1 MTAVSEKMTTTRSDY
16 LYEEQYELSMEM
28 FHKHLM
34 KKTYLSFAEAHERHV
49 RAHYERG
56 LHGKPISKDTF
67 RRWFQR
73 NIPQRDRLKAQVG
86 AAAVKEFDR
95 CVQSE
100 TPFFGFMAR
109 ALFDGFVEPIK
120 LLSSYDF
127 SPLKHSPRHIFA
139 VESETT
145 AFMGLSSNYYTGS
158 ESAEFV
164 IECIKNAFFGKS
176 GIQDTYGTQNP
187 WPVRGRTFECVMDAG
202 TAFNNGNVDRLLDMM
217 FVGAMLTRT
226 RTPEDKALIEVIN
239 GVVKRQF
246 TLKLDGSYDDTE
258 DKSLHEKVTPV
269 LTELEHSILL
279 HRYIIDKFNQ
289 AVNSSNREG
298 ISRTAHWEREAM
310 LLPPT
315 MPANPIE
322 AKNFIGEEQTKTIMH
337 GKGIQIKVGD
347 ETYKYNNRELQQ
359 LARDLSGEGRG
370 QGNRKVAIKWAIT
383 KPDSIQVKNPITGKI
398 ITIPRITRDATIER
412 SDMRRRQMH
421 INPAYFDM
429 QDITILSRMT
439 DAEIIA
445 HARQRAKDLKRSATE
460 TSHRNAA
467 ISVAVDVAMARQEA
481 HMEEALR
488 SARGFTETTV
498 FDDEHDSTEEQE
510 SNELAQFSRRIEG
523 KLHWR

>member
-1 MTAVSEKMTTTRSDY
+1 MTAISQEMTTIRSNY
-16 LYEEQYELSMEM
+16 LYDEQHELSMEM
-28 FHKHLM
+28 FHAHLM
-34 KKTYLSFAEAHERHV
+34 KKTHMSFANAHQEHV
-49 RAHYERG
+49 RAHYARG

-95 CVQSE
+95 CVKSE
-100 TPFFGFMAR
+100 TPFFGFMSR

-139 VESETT
+139 VEGETT
-145 AFMGLSSNYYTGS
+145 AFMGLSTNYYTGS

-164 IECIKNAFFGKS
+164 IECIKSAFFGKT

-246 TLKLDGSYDDTE
+246 TLELPGSYDDTK
-258 DKSLHEKVTPV
+258 DKSQHETIIAV

-279 HRYIIDKFNQ
+279 HRNIIDKFNQ
-289 AVNSSNREG
+289 AINSSNREG
-298 ISRTAHWEREAM
+298 LTRTEHWEREAM

-322 AKNFIGEEQTKTIMH
+322 AKNFIGEEQTKTIML
-337 GKGIQIKVGD
+337 GKGIQIKVGV
-347 ETYKYNNRELQQ
+347 ETYKYNNRELQR

-383 KPDSIQVKNPITGKI
+383 RPDSIQVKNPITDEI
-398 ITIPRITRDATIER
+398 MTIPRINRDATIER
-412 SDMRRRQMH
+412 SDMSRRQMN

-439 DAEIIA
+439 DDEIIA
-445 HARQRAKDLKRSATE
+445 HAKQRSRDLQRSATE
-460 TSHRNAA
+460 TSHRNAV
-467 ISVAVDVAMARQEA
+467 ISVAVDIATARQEA
-481 HMEEALR
+481 QMEEALR
-488 SARGFTETTV
+488 SARGFPETAL

-510 SNELAQFSRRIEG
+510 SKESTPFSRRIKSE
-523 KLHWR
+523 LNWE

>member
-1 MTAVSEKMTTTRSDY
+1 MTMTRSNNI
-16 LYEEQYELSMEM
+16 YEEQYELSMEM
-28 FHKHLM
+28 FYTHLM
-34 KKTYLSFAEAHERHV
+34 KKTHLSFAEAHERHV

-139 VESETT
+139 VEGETT
-145 AFMGLSSNYYTGS
+145 AFMGLSTNYYTGS
-158 ESAEFV
+158 ESSEFV
-164 IECIKNAFFGKS
+164 LECIKSAFFGKT
-176 GIQDTYGTQNP
+176 GIQETYGTQNP
-187 WPVRGRTFECVMDAG
+187 WPVRGRVFECVMDAG

-289 AVNSSNREG
+289 AINSSNREG
-298 ISRTAHWEREAM
+298 LTRTAHWEREAM

-322 AKNFIGEEQTKTIMH
+322 AKNFIGEEQTKTIML
-337 GKGIQIKVGD
+337 GKGIQIKVGAD
-347 ETYKYNNRELQQ
+347 FYKYNNRELQR
-359 LARDLSGEGRG
+359 LARDLSGEGRD
-370 QGNRKVAIKWAIT
+370 QGNRKVSIKWAIT
-383 KPDSIQVKNPITGKI
+383 KPDSIQVKNPITDEI
-398 ITIPRITRDATIER
+398 MTIPRINRDASVER
-412 SDMRRRQMH
+412 SELARRQLL

-429 QDITILSRMT
+429 QDINILSCMT
-439 DAEIIA
+439 DAEIKA
-445 HARQRAKDLKRSATE
+445 HARQRAKDLRRSATE

-467 ISVAVDVAMARQEA
+467 ISVAVDIASARQEA
-481 HMEEALR
+481 QMEEALR
-488 SARGFTETTV
+488 STRGVPETTV
-498 FDDEHDSTEEQE
+498 FDHENESAEEIE
-510 SNELAQFSRRIEG
+510 SSQTTPFPRRITRNLYWE
-523 KLHWR
+523 